1 MITINFNLFLLIM
14 MIMIMFKF
22 VFTWSLVSSSSYHW
36 QKKRFLLDQQHLTS
50 FNSTPTLTNV
60 STSMNRRRSSAT
72 KLKKNHDGYNSDVNK
87 LDLDLGSNSLEFIK
101 KNNFRVTSLIGKT
114 VTLTC
119 SIELDEVEFT
129 KAANYRVTSFLFFLI
144 KLLL

>member
-1 MITINFNLFLLIM
+1 MITMNCNLFLLMIM
-14 MIMIMFKF
+14 MIMIMCKF
-22 VFTWSLVSSSSYHW
+22 VFTWPLVSSSSYHS
-36 QKKRFLLDQQHLTS
+36 QKKRFFLLDQQQHLTS
-50 FNSTPTLTNV
+50 FNLTTTNV

-72 KLKKNHDGYNSDVNK
+72 KLKKNHDGYSDIIK
-87 LDLDLGSNSLEFIK
+87 SELELGSNSLELIK

-129 KAANYRVTSFLFFLI
+129 KAANYRVTYFIFLN
-144 KLLL
+144 